1 MTRQISLYVNNFP
14 VNLDYFVENYIDH
27 VAGGIVASLKD
38 TGEIESLELNID
50 NEGQVTMN
58 LNNADV
64 PLKYFPE
71 HHSGYGLD
79 TQRSG
84 RGSKQPEDNGKPI
97 ANIALFFRQMFRGA
111 LRPPRHPRCCP
122 L

>member
-1 MTRQISLYVNNFP
+1 MTRQISLSVNNFP

-64 PLKYFPE
+64 PLKYFPVE
-71 HHSGYGLD
+71 II
-79 TQRSG
+79 RSTILG
-84 RGSKQPEDNGKPI
+84 MVSTLKGVEGEVNSLKITVNR
-97 ANIALFFRQMFRGA
+97 
-111 LRPPRHPRCCP
+111 
-122 L
+122 